1 MWKMSGVN
9 VLWVHKI
16 QHLQKAHRAQ
26 MFDDVP
32 LLIQNPIVMEEILHF
47 HQQAE
52 PFQFQQLA
60 KPLPQHLSFH

>member
-1 MWKMSGVN
+1 
-9 VLWVHKI
+9 
-16 QHLQKAHRAQ
+16 
-26 MFDDVP
+26 MFDDVS